1 MIHRILSKICKII
14 TPKYGNYAL
23 LVWKNR
29 LRNSFL
35 KDKEHKY
42 LFILSPPY
50 CGSTL
55 LNQLIS
61 TSKSVSVNNQ
71 VNTRE
76 GQRVPT
82 LSKLMFDHTRRW
94 DSTLDYDWRF
104 VNKEWLKYW
113 DLKAAILLEKS
124 PPNIVRAKS
133 IEKYFQPAFFLIF
146 YRNPYA
152 HCESLIRRNNKD
164 PAKAA
169 EFAIQCLNY
178 QKINILELKSQK
190 LQVSY
195 ELLTE
200 QTESTVK
207 MMTDLLPELSDMN
220 YEKEFTAKNSH
231 SKEMKISN
239 LNQEKIDNLT
249 LKEREAI
256 NSVFIKNIDTLN
268 FFGYQ
273 LIQSTKNHY

>member
-1 MIHRILSKICKII
+1 MLNRILSKICKIL

-23 LVWKNR
+23 LVWKNK
-29 LRNSFL
+29 LQNSVL
-35 KDKEHKY
+35 KKKEHKY

-61 TSKSVSVNNQ
+61 TSKTVSVNND
-71 VNTRE
+71 VDTRE
-76 GQRVPT
+76 GQRLPT
-82 LSKLMFDHTRRW
+82 LAKLMFYHTRRW
-94 DSTLDYDWRF
+94 DTTLDYDWEF
-104 VNKEWLKYW
+104 VKKEWLKYW
-113 DLKAAILLEKS
+113 NLKATILLEKS

-146 YRNPYA
+146 HRNPYA
-152 HCESLIRRNNKD
+152 HCESLIRRNEKD
-164 PAKAA
+164 PVKAA
-169 EFAIQCLNY
+169 NFAIQCLNY
-178 QKINILELKSQK
+178 QKINIQELKSQK

-200 QTESTVK
+200 HTESAVK
-207 MMTDLLPELSDMN
+207 MMTDLLPELGDII
-220 YEKEFTAKNSH
+220 YEKEFTAHNLH

-249 LKEREAI
+249 LKELDAI
-256 NSVFIKNIDTLN
+256 NSVFTKNIDILI
-268 FFGYQ
+268 FFGYK
-273 LIQSTKNHY
+273 LIHTTIK